1 MTSAPDI
8 PGYQVTAAGRLSGHP
23 YVIEVYDAGTL
34 RDGRPFLAMELC
46 PAGSLDSL
54 VRAHG
59 QMTGAQVR
67 DIGIRIADAL
77 AAAHGAG
84 VLHRDIKPG
93 NILVNRYGMVGLA
106 DFGLASILAPEG
118 ELTVTRETLTPA
130 YASPESLRL
139 AEPTVAGDI
148 YSLAATLYALLA
160 GRPPRFPADSQP
172 RSLAEI
178 LALHAQP
185 IEDVPGAQPE
195 LMTVLHWGLAADPAD
210 RPPTAAALRDA
221 LAAVP
226 AGSGQAGAQAAAGPV
241 FAAASA
247 LPSAPA
253 SAAVLAQADREVS
266 AQLGP
271 PAQVQPGQPAPG
283 QAGLSAPLPWPAPG
297 GPAQPPGAR
306 SPGTAGTASR
316 PPGNVPARSRRS
328 RSRWRRPLTVAAAV
342 AAAAVVFAA
351 GRLLPVG
358 GRAPGG
364 HAGSGQRAR
373 DTGRTVPAVFG
384 VATTSADCPA
394 AEVGGAGARCP
405 AAPECW
411 AGIVI
416 VSGDATTQSVPCRSP
431 HSWQTFAIGILPGD
445 ARTFDQT
452 LVAQDKTVRAV
463 CSMAVLLRSRR
474 GAGLRRPARGWQI
487 MALPPDEAAFY
498 AGARAYRCVA
508 SSTSG
513 TELRGSQFGPAA

>member
-1 MTSAPDI
+1 MPGLIPLARRGSRAGSKLRSVTSAPDI
-8 PGYQVTAAGRLSGHP
+8 PGYQVTGILASGGFATVYQCWQATVGREVAVKIDNRVLASERDRRRFIREVTAAGRLSGHP

-54 VRAHG
+54 VREHG

-130 YASPESLRL
+130 YASPESFRM

-195 LMTVLHWGLAADPAD
+195 LMTMLHWGLAADPAD

-226 AGSGQAGAQAAAGPV
+226 GS
-241 FAAASA
+241 
-247 LPSAPA
+247 
-253 SAAVLAQADREVS
+253 R
-266 AQLGP
+266 
-271 PAQVQPGQPAPG
+271 
-283 QAGLSAPLPWPAPG
+283 
-297 GPAQPPGAR
+297 R
-306 SPGTAGTASR
+306 PGTAA
-316 PPGNVPARSRRS
+316 
-328 RSRWRRPLTVAAAV
+328 RRPQPGHSGDSQPAAWECSGPVTPVPQPV
-342 AAAAVVFAA
+342 AAAADRRRCRCR
-351 GRLLPVG
+351 GSRGLRS
-358 GRAPGG
+358 RAPAARRR
-364 HAGSGQRAR
+364 AGARRPSGQRA
-373 DTGRTVPAVFG
+373 TGQGHRADRTRG
-384 VATTSADCPA
+384 V
-394 AEVGGAGARCP
+394 R
-405 AAPECW
+405 
-411 AGIVI
+411 
-416 VSGDATTQSVPCRSP
+416 RR
-431 HSWQTFAIGILPGD
+431 HHLRRLPGGGGRRSGR
-445 ARTFDQT
+445 ALPGGPGVLGGNCHR
-452 LVAQDKTVRAV
+452 VRRRHHAERAV
-463 CSMAVLLRSRR
+463 PQSAQLADVRHRH
-474 GAGLRRPARGWQI
+474 PAR
-487 MALPPDEAAFY
+487 
-498 AGARAYRCVA
+498 
-508 SSTSG
+508 
-513 TELRGSQFGPAA
+513 